1 MPFPQ
6 LDVRP
11 ALWSHPSNREVMAA
25 TMAEQPLSG
34 QALSGQV
41 AVVTGASQGI
51 GRAIALR
58 LAGLGVRLVVA
69 ARSQAKLEE
78 LAADLHA
85 SGTEALVVVSDVR
98 RPEAVQDLLRKSLD
112 RFGQVD
118 IWVNNAGIGQ
128 FGVPLHETPVE
139 AWSATFA
146 TNLDSVF
153 FAIRALA
160 PHLIHRRCGHI
171 INIASLAG
179 HNPLPG
185 GAAYA
190 ASKAALHGLTVSV
203 AEELRAHGIRVSLVC
218 PGSVDTDLSP
228 ELVGNKDRAKMLQPA
243 DVAEVV
249 AMLALQAPQ
258 SFVSEV
264 LIRPTRKP

>member
-1 MPFPQ
+1 M
-6 LDVRP
+6 V
-11 ALWSHPSNREVMAA
+11 A
-25 TMAEQPLSG
+25 TMAELP
-34 QALSGQV
+34 LSGQV
-41 AVVTGASQGI
+41 AVITGASQGI

-58 LAGLGVRLVVA
+58 LVELGARVVVA
-69 ARSQAKLEE
+69 ARSLPKLDE
-78 LAADLHA
+78 LVADLQA
-85 SGTEALVVVSDVR
+85 AGGEALAVVSDVR
-98 RPEAVQDLLRKSLD
+98 RPRAVEQLLHKALE

-128 FGVPLHETPVE
+128 FGTPLHETPLE
-139 AWSATFA
+139 AWAATLE
-146 TNLDSVF
+146 TNLNSVF
-153 FAIRALA
+153 YSIRAVA
-160 PHLIHRRCGHI
+160 PHLIQRRCGHI

-190 ASKAALHGLTVSV
+190 ASKAALHGLTVSA
-203 AEELRAHGIRVSLVC
+203 AEELRTYGIRVSLVC

-228 ELVGNKDRAKMLQPA
+228 ELVGNKDRGKMLQPA
-243 DVAEVV
+243 DVAQVV
-249 AMLALQAPQ
+249 AMLATQAPQ

>member
-1 MPFPQ
+1 
-6 LDVRP
+6 
-11 ALWSHPSNREVMAA
+11 
-25 TMAEQPLSG
+25 MAELP
-34 QALSGQV
+34 LSGQV
-41 AVVTGASQGI
+41 AVITGASQGI

-58 LAGLGVRLVVA
+58 LVELGARVVVA
-69 ARSQAKLEE
+69 ARSLPKLDE
-78 LAADLHA
+78 LVADLQA
-85 SGTEALVVVSDVR
+85 AGGEALAVVSDVR
-98 RPEAVQDLLRKSLD
+98 RPRAVEQLLHKALE

-128 FGVPLHETPVE
+128 FGTPLHETPLE
-139 AWSATFA
+139 AWAATLE
-146 TNLDSVF
+146 TNLNSVF
-153 FAIRALA
+153 YSIRAVA
-160 PHLIHRRCGHI
+160 PHLIQRRCGHI

-190 ASKAALHGLTVSV
+190 ASKAALHGLTVSA
-203 AEELRAHGIRVSLVC
+203 AEELRTYGIRVSLVC

-228 ELVGNKDRAKMLQPA
+228 ELVGNKDRGKMLQPA
-243 DVAEVV
+243 DVAQVV
-249 AMLALQAPQ
+249 AMLATQAPQ

>member
-1 MPFPQ
+1 
-6 LDVRP
+6 
-11 ALWSHPSNREVMAA
+11 MAA
-25 TMAEQPLSG
+25 TMAEQMLSG
-34 QALSGQV
+34 QALSWHV

-58 LAGLGVRLVVA
+58 LGGLGARVVVA
-69 ARSQAKLEE
+69 ARSQPKLAEVVAE
-78 LAADLHA
+78 LHA
-85 SGTEALVVVSDVR
+85 SGAQALAVVSDVR
-98 RPEAVQDLLRKSLD
+98 RPEAIQELVHQTLE

-128 FGVPLHETPVE
+128 FGVPLHETPLE

-146 TNLDSVF
+146 TNLDSVY

-160 PHLIHRRCGHI
+160 PHLIQRRCGHI

-203 AEELRAHGIRVSLVC
+203 AEELRVHGIRVSLVC

-228 ELVGNKDRAKMLQPA
+228 ELVGNKDRAKMLQPN

-249 AMLALQAPQ
+249 AMLATQAPQ